1 MSAKRHGR
9 QYDVVVFGATG
20 YTGLM
25 TAEHIAAR
33 FPTDTKWALAGRSA
47 EKLQKVVAECK
58 TINADRIQPEIEI
71 CSLNDDDLLALA
83 RKTFVLITTV
93 GPYAQY
99 GEHAF
104 KACAEA
110 GTHYIDCTG
119 EAPWT
124 LKMIKKYESKAK
136 ETGAI
141 IIPQSGVESAPS
153 DVLAWELC
161 RTIRSQLSAP
171 TADVIVEIHE
181 LNSVPSGGTLATLLG
196 LFDSFSIQEFV
207 DSVKPYALSPVPHP
221 RGTPSP
227 SIFSRLTGLYNVP
240 NLGLLSTSITAAT
253 NASIVQRTW
262 GLFQLEPSRQKEFYG
277 SNFSYQEL
285 MKARNFATGIA
296 MHYGAMVAGAL
307 LMFVPP
313 FRTLVRKFVFKPG
326 EGPSREDCANEY
338 IEFRG
343 IANPD
348 LPNSRKQAFVKARY
362 QGSMYYLT
370 ATLMAHAAATL
381 LQEDVKLSGGVYTPA
396 SLGQGY
402 VDRLDENG
410 FKVESK
416 LLDL

>member
-1 MSAKRHGR
+1 MPTKQHGR

-33 FPTDTKWALAGRSA
+33 FPTDIKWAVAGRSA
-47 EKLQKVVAECK
+47 EKLQKVAAECE
-58 TINADRIQPEIEI
+58 TINADRIQPKIEI

-83 RKTFVLITTV
+83 KKTFVLITTV

-124 LKMIKKYESKAK
+124 LKMIKKYESQAK
-136 ETGAI
+136 DTGAI
-141 IIPQSGVESAPS
+141 IIPQGGFESAPS

-171 TADVIVEIHE
+171 TADVVVELHE
-181 LNSVPSGGTLATLLG
+181 LNSAPSGGTLATALG
-196 LFDSFSIQEFV
+196 IFDCFSAREFA
-207 DSVKPYALSPVPHP
+207 DAIKPYALSPVPHP

-227 SIFSRLTGLYNVP
+227 SVFSRLTGLYQVP
-240 NLGLLSTSITAAT
+240 NLGLLSTSITAVT
-253 NASIVQRTW
+253 NAPIVQRTW
-262 GLFQLEPSRQKEFYG
+262 GVFQQEPSRKDEFYG
-277 SNFSYQEL
+277 PNFSYQEL
-285 MKARNFATGIA
+285 MKARNFATGMA

-313 FRTLVRKFVFKPG
+313 LRALVRRFVFQPG
-326 EGPSREDCANEY
+326 EGPSREDSAKEY
-338 IEFRG
+338 VELRG
-343 IANPD
+343 IAHPD

-362 QGSMYYLT
+362 RGSMYYLT
-370 ATLMAHAAATL
+370 ATLIAQAAATL
-381 LQEDVKLSGGVYTPA
+381 LQEDVGLTGGVYTPA

-402 VDRLDENG
+402 IDRLDENG
-410 FKVESK
+410 FEIEFK